1 MNTTNLFVELIVSGV
16 GAAIWVC
23 LLVLLLFDVDRSA
36 LVALSAMPVLAI
48 PALAV
53 VYLLGILTDRLSDVL
68 TYLLH
73 GLRTDVLSL
82 TRSDLAWTA
91 MLLAGLALACWIS
104 WKNWSTRN
112 RSASVIFPGS
122 KATAEHVAA
131 AGGAVR

>member
-1 MNTTNLFVELIVSGV
+1 MNTTNLFVEVIVSGV

-23 LLVLLLFDVDRSA
+23 LLVLLLFDVDLSA

-104 WKNWSTRN
+104 WKKLVDTELERIGDFS
-112 RSASVIFPGS
+112 GQ
-122 KATAEHVAA
+122 
-131 AGGAVR
+131 